1 MGKVESNTPY
11 DDVCRTLTVECDDL
25 VIPLINEI
33 FGENYSLQ
41 DKVIRRANEH
51 FLEQQGGAEEK
62 RVTDMLLEIVSKATE
77 QEKKYHIECESSSSD
92 GTILIRIFEYAAQ
105 IALDDGAVIGK
116 KLVVTFP
123 HSAIIFLRNKKTTP
137 KQMQISVRTP
147 GGETSYYIPALHI
160 RDYTME
166 DIFKKR
172 LYFLI
177 PFYIFNMESKL
188 SEIEASR
195 DKVEEL
201 KNFYVD
207 TMLKPEDAVSIGR
220 LTEFS
225 YLEIRDMTNRVV
237 QNLAKN
243 YESIRK
249 GVGDIMGGKVL
260 VTEVS
265 KARSKGREEMAVEIV
280 ENMLES
286 GMAPEEIAK
295 LCKLAL
301 SDIIIVQERML
312 QKQMV

>member
-33 FGENYSLQ
+33 FGEEYSLQ

-62 RVTDMLLEIVSKATE
+62 RVTDTLLEIVSKTTK

-105 IALDDGAVIGK
+105 IALDDGAVTGE
-116 KLVVTFP
+116 KLIVEFP
-123 HSAIIFLRNKKTTP
+123 RSAIIFLRSKKTAP
-137 KQMQISVRTP
+137 KQMEISVRTP
-147 GGETSYYIPALHI
+147 GGETSYYVPALHV

-166 DIFKKR
+166 DIFRKR

-177 PFYIFNMESKL
+177 PFYIFNIESKF

-207 TMLKPEDAVSIGR
+207 MMLKLEDAVSIGG

-265 KARSKGREEMAVEIV
+265 KARSKGREEEAIAVV
-280 ENMLES
+280 ENMLRK
-286 GMAPEEIAK
+286 GKQPEEIAE
-295 LCKLAL
+295 LCNYAL
-301 SDIIIVQERML
+301 TDVKIVQERML
-312 QKQMV
+312 Q

>member
-33 FGENYSLQ
+33 FGEDYSLQ

-62 RVTDMLLEIVSKATE
+62 RVTDTLLEIVRKATK

-92 GTILIRIFEYAAQ
+92 GTILVRIFEYAAQ
-105 IALDDGAVIGK
+105 IALDDGAVTGK
-116 KLVVTFP
+116 KLIVEFP
-123 HSAIIFLRNKKTTP
+123 HSAIIFLRSKKTAP
-137 KQMQISVRTP
+137 KQMEISVRTP
-147 GGETSYYIPALHI
+147 GGETSYHVPALHV

-166 DIFKKR
+166 DIFRKR

-177 PFYIFNMESKL
+177 PFYIFNMESKFP
-188 SEIEASR
+188 EIEASR
-195 DKVEEL
+195 DKVEGL
-201 KNFYVD
+201 KDFYVD
-207 TMLKPEDAVSIGR
+207 TMLKLEDAVSIGR

>member
-33 FGENYSLQ
+33 FGEDYSLQ
-41 DKVIRRANEH
+41 DKVTRRANEH

-62 RVTDMLLEIVSKATE
+62 RVTDTLLEIVRKATK

-92 GTILIRIFEYAAQ
+92 GTILVRIFEYAAQ
-105 IALDDGAVIGK
+105 IALDDGAVTGE
-116 KLVVTFP
+116 KLIVEFP
-123 HSAIIFLRNKKTTP
+123 HSAIIFLRSKKTAP
-137 KQMQISVRTP
+137 KQMEISVRTP
-147 GGETSYYIPALHI
+147 GGETSYHVPALHV

-166 DIFKKR
+166 DIFRKR

-177 PFYIFNMESKL
+177 PFYIFNMESKFP
-188 SEIEASR
+188 EIEASR
-195 DKVEEL
+195 DKVEGL

-207 TMLKPEDAVSIGR
+207 TMLKLEDAVSIGR

>member
-33 FGENYSLQ
+33 FGEDYSLQ

-62 RVTDMLLEIVSKATE
+62 RVTDTLLEIVRKATK

-92 GTILIRIFEYAAQ
+92 GTILVRIFEYAAQ
-105 IALDDGAVIGK
+105 IALDDGAVTGK
-116 KLVVTFP
+116 KLIVEFP
-123 HSAIIFLRNKKTTP
+123 HSAIIFLRSKKTAP
-137 KQMQISVRTP
+137 KQMEISVRTP
-147 GGETSYYIPALHI
+147 GGETSYHVPALHV

-166 DIFKKR
+166 DIFRKR

-177 PFYIFNMESKL
+177 PFYIFNMESKFP
-188 SEIEASR
+188 EIEASR
-195 DKVEEL
+195 DKVEGL

-207 TMLKPEDAVSIGR
+207 TMLKLEDAVSIGR

>member
-123 HSAIIFLRNKKTTP
+123 HSAIIFLRNKK
-137 KQMQISVRTP
+137 QMQISVRTP

-207 TMLKPEDAVSIGR
+207 TMLKLEDAVSIGR

>member
-33 FGENYSLQ
+33 FGEDYSLQ

-62 RVTDMLLEIVSKATE
+62 RVTDTLLEIVRKATK

-92 GTILIRIFEYAAQ
+92 GTILVRIFEYAAQ
-105 IALDDGAVIGK
+105 IALDDGAVTGE
-116 KLVVTFP
+116 KLIVEFP
-123 HSAIIFLRNKKTTP
+123 HSAIIFLRSKKTAP
-137 KQMQISVRTP
+137 KQMEISVRTP
-147 GGETSYYIPALHI
+147 GGETSYHVPALHV

-166 DIFKKR
+166 DIFRKR

-177 PFYIFNMESKL
+177 PFYIFNMESKFP
-188 SEIEASR
+188 EIEASR
-195 DKVEEL
+195 DKVEGL

-207 TMLKPEDAVSIGR
+207 TMLKLEDAVSIGR

>member
-1 MGKVESNTPY
+1 M
-11 DDVCRTLTVECDDL
+11 
-25 VIPLINEI
+25 
-33 FGENYSLQ
+33 
-41 DKVIRRANEH
+41 
-51 FLEQQGGAEEK
+51 
-62 RVTDMLLEIVSKATE
+62 IV
-77 QEKKYHIECESSSSD
+77 Y
-92 GTILIRIFEYAAQ
+92 
-105 IALDDGAVIGK
+105 
-116 KLVVTFP
+116 FP
-123 HSAIIFLRNKKTTP
+123 NSAIIFLRSKKTTP
-137 KQMQISVRTP
+137 RQMEISVRTP
-147 GGETSYYIPALHI
+147 GGETSYDIPALHI

-172 LYFLI
+172 LYFLM
-177 PFYIFNMESKL
+177 PFYIFNIESKF

-201 KNFYVD
+201 KKFYVD
-207 TMLKPEDAVSIGR
+207 MMLKLEGAVSMGE

-243 YESIRK
+243 YKRIRK

-265 KARSKGREEMAVEIV
+265 KARNKGREEMAVEIV

-312 QKQMV
+312 QRQTV

>member
-25 VIPLINEI
+25 VIPLINEV
-33 FGENYSLQ
+33 FGEKYSPQ
-41 DKVIRRANEH
+41 DKVVRRANEH

-62 RVTDMLLEIVSKATE
+62 RVTDMLLEIISKVTK
-77 QEKKYHIECESSSSD
+77 QEKKYHIEYESSSSD

-105 IALDDGAVIGK
+105 IALDDGAVIGE
-116 KLVVTFP
+116 KLVVEFP
-123 HSAIIFLRNKKTTP
+123 HSAIMFLRSKKTTP
-137 KQMQISVRTP
+137 KQMEISVRTP
-147 GGETSYYIPALHI
+147 GGETSYYVPALHV

-166 DIFKKR
+166 DIFRKR

-177 PFYIFNMESKL
+177 PFYIFNLESKF
-188 SEIEASR
+188 SEIEANR

-201 KNFYVD
+201 KKFYVD
-207 TMLKPEDAVSIGR
+207 MMLRLEDAVSIGE

-243 YESIRK
+243 YKNIRK

-265 KARSKGREEMAVEIV
+265 KARNKGREEEAIAVV
-280 ENMLES
+280 ENMLRK
-286 GMAPEEIAK
+286 GKQPEEIAE
-295 LCKLAL
+295 LCNYAL
-301 SDIIIVQERML
+301 VDVKIVQERML
-312 QKQMV
+312 Q